1 MFELEVD
8 VQPAAMIKVVGVGGA
23 GGNAVNRMIA
33 SGLRGVEFHIA
44 NTDIQALTGSMAE
57 RKLQIGPNLTKG
69 LGSGGDPMVG
79 RRAAEEDEQAIADL
93 LDGADMVFITAGMG
107 GGTGT
112 GAAPVVARVARQMG
126 ALTVAV
132 VSRPFTF
139 EGRRRGRQAE
149 DGLSEL
155 RAEVDTLI
163 VIPNER
169 LLHVVGKDTPLTEA
183 FAVADEVLLKAT
195 KGISDLVTVP
205 GLVNLDF
212 ADVKSIM
219 AAQGNALMGTGRAA
233 GPDRAVQAAH
243 QAVSSP
249 LLEDVSV
256 AGAQGVLLNI
266 TGGRDLTLHEV
277 NEASNVVMEAAG
289 EDANVIFG
297 AVIDPTLDGEIVITV
312 IATGFGPTDHR
323 NRLDTAARLD
333 RVGVRPAPVPAPL
346 VNSIPGA
353 SSLRPATTAAQ
364 PAAAASTVATAAS
377 HGFGTPRPV
386 ERATPDESLAEVSL
400 EQLKRPS
407 MWRPGEKTLRKP
419 TRIGDRDDIDM
430 PAFMR
435 KQRG

>member
-8 VQPAAMIKVVGVGGA
+8 LQPAATIKVIGVGGA

-33 SGLRGVEFHIA
+33 SGLRGVEFLIA
-44 NTDIQALTGSMAE
+44 NTDIQALTGSMAQ

-93 LDGADMVFITAGMG
+93 LDGSDMVFITAGMG

-112 GAAPVVARVARQMG
+112 GAAPVVAKVARQLG

-132 VSRPFTF
+132 VSRPFEF

-149 DGLSEL
+149 DGLNEL
-155 RAEVDTLI
+155 RSEVDTLI
-163 VIPNER
+163 VIPNQR

-219 AAQGNALMGTGRAA
+219 ASQGNALMGTGRAS
-233 GPDRAVQAAH
+233 GPDRAAQAAH

-249 LLEDVSV
+249 LLEDISV

-277 NEASNVVMEAAG
+277 NEASTVVMDAAG
-289 EDANVIFG
+289 DEANVIFG
-297 AVIDPTLDGEIVITV
+297 AVIDPALDGEIVITV
-312 IATGFGPTDHR
+312 IATGFG
-323 NRLDTAARLD
+323 AAEERRKAVLGE
-333 RVGVRPAPVPAPL
+333 RGTTTSRAGLRSSGPIGVGL
-346 VNSIPGA
+346 GSGLTSGA
-353 SSLRPATTAAQ
+353 GTLTIGTSVGAAV
-364 PAAAASTVATAAS
+364 AA
-377 HGFGTPRPV
+377 
-386 ERATPDESLAEVSL
+386 PDEEGTASDED
-400 EQLKRPS
+400 LKRPAV
-407 MWRPGEKTLRKP
+407 WRRDETTVRRPARFGN
-419 TRIGDRDDIDM
+419 DREQFDV
-430 PAFMR
+430 PAFLR